1 MTNGMKS
8 RRETTITNITET
20 TDSSTRM
27 KSRYCVKCQAVLS
40 WQCNCP
46 NNVKHRNVMEKFH
59 KMSMVSVEKA
69 LEETGLDENI

>member
-8 RRETTITNITET
+8 RRETTITNNTYT
-20 TDSSTRM
+20 TDHKDRM

-46 NNVKHRNVMEKFH
+46 NNVKHKNVMEKFH
-59 KMSMVSVEKA
+59 KMSMVSVEKS
-69 LEETGLDENI
+69 LEEGGLDENI

>member
-1 MTNGMKS
+1 MTNGMKF

-59 KMSMVSVEKA
+59 KMSMVSVEKS
-69 LEETGLDENI
+69 LEETGLNENI

>member
-1 MTNGMKS
+1 
-8 RRETTITNITET
+8 
-20 TDSSTRM
+20 M

>member
-1 MTNGMKS
+1 MEMTS
-8 RRETTITNITET
+8 TNNTYT

>member
-8 RRETTITNITET
+8 RRETTITNNTHT
-20 TDSSTRM
+20 SDHKDRM

-46 NNVKHRNVMEKFH
+46 NNVKHKNVMEKFH

-69 LEETGLDENI
+69 LEEIGLDENI

>member
-1 MTNGMKS
+1 MTS
-8 RRETTITNITET
+8 TNNTYT

-27 KSRYCVKCQAVLS
+27 KSRYCVKCQAVFS

-46 NNVKHRNVMEKFH
+46 NNVKHKNVMDKFH

-69 LEETGLDENI
+69 LKEIGLDENI

>member
-1 MTNGMKS
+1 MI
-8 RRETTITNITET
+8 ITNITKT

>member
-8 RRETTITNITET
+8 RRETTITNT
-20 TDSSTRM
+20 TYTSDHKDRM

-46 NNVKHRNVMEKFH
+46 NNVKHKNVMEKFH
-59 KMSMVSVEKA
+59 KMSMVSVAKS
-69 LEETGLDENI
+69 LEEVGLDEAI